1 MFLPSTNARM
11 EKKIEGSILWLV
23 DIKYLVSTF
32 LRDHAPVDLQ
42 ALCVMM
48 MMMTLHD
55 NL

>member
-1 MFLPSTNARM
+1 MG
-11 EKKIEGSILWLV
+11 KKFEGLILWLV

-32 LRDHAPVDLQ
+32 LKDHAPVDLQ
-42 ALCVMM
+42 ALRV